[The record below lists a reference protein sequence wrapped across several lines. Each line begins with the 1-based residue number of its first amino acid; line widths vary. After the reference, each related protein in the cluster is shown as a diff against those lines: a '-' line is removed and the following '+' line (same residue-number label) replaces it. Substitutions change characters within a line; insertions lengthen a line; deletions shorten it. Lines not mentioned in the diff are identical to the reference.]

1 MLSGSRFTGNG
12 LGHRAGTLSNDFF
25 VNLVDMSTAWTGS
38 STEGLYEGRD
48 RATGELKWTA
58 TPVRGGHRP
67 RPLGHPALRG
77 FLLLGRDLIFGS
89 NSELRAVAEVY
100 AAADGGEKLVHD
112 FVDAW
117 TKVMQ
122 LDRFDLLDRGGR
134 SRPTGAAPRSLRAR
148 GSATDGG
155 PDTDRPRHPP
165 AGEILSLYGSQLR
178 YDAPTAETDPFTT

>member
-58 TPVRGGHRP
+58 TPV
-67 RPLGHPALRG
+67 
-77 FLLLGRDLIFGS
+77 DLIFGS